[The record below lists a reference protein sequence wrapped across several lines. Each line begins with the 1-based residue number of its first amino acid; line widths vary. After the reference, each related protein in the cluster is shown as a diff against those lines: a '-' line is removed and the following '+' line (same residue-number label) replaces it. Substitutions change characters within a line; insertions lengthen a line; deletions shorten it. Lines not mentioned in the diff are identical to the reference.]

1 MQLQRR
7 ERIAF
12 AAQNRPRTINQVQH
26 MHTAV
31 AMYRQG
37 RRCCKAECV
46 QKLPFMQTGAH
57 NRSVF
62 AGINFCHCVDKV
74 SVNPFGITV
83 PLDVGCTMFKVDGA
97 RFAVKVNTTPV
108 PQLECENIGCSA
120 DFQHHGICT
129 GTMHS
134 AGRNQHM
141 VMLLDGNLVD
151 KFFCRE
157 RLAAVLGRLQGVDH
171 FFRLCTGFNAQIDA
185 RGFAG
190 SIQKIVAL
198 HPDALIGGWHR
209 YQQKDINNDILISY
223 GYGDGGGGPTR
234 AMLETS
240 TRMEKGIEGL
250 PKVRQ
255 AFART
260 YFDEL
265 AERVKDNRRLPTWEG
280 ELYFEYHRGTY
291 TSMARNKRSNRK
303 IELHMMD
310 LELLSLLAQAKVA
323 YPEAEIDKLWHGI
336 LINQFHDILP
346 GSSIHEVYE
355 VTKKEYAEMEAEITA
370 LREERLDALTPAG
383 EGVTVYNTTGFV
395 RSDVVELG
403 DCKAEALQDEAGN
416 IYPVQKTADG
426 AVAFLN
432 NLPAK
437 GSKTFAV
444 VPAQVSAAPFEIAT
458 DGHKIDTPFYTVTF
472 DEHGQMTGIFDKEN
486 RREVLKPGQAG
497 NLFRVYEDKPIYYD
511 NWDIDIFYTEKFWDV
526 TDLQDF
532 TWTENGPVR
541 ATLHIERNYSNSTLV
556 QDIHFYAKQRRIEFV
571 TTVDWHEHQSLL
583 KVHFPVNVHT
593 DEATF
598 EIQYGNLTR
607 KTHANTSWDRA
618 RFESCGQKWM
628 DLSEGHYG
636 VSMLNDCKYGHSVKD
651 SVIGL
656 TLIKSG
662 IEPNPTTDQEV
673 HHFTYAIY
681 PHAEK
686 WQAAGTVPQAFFLNQ
701 PALAVQGGKPG
712 ESFSLA
718 GLDAPNV
725 VLETIKRAED
735 GDGAIVRMYECE
747 NSLTNV
753 TLDWNLPFHAAESCN
768 CLEQPDGEPVEV
780 KDGKITFTVK
790 PYEIKTI
797 RIR

>member
-1 MQLQRR
+1 MGAGTAQR
-7 ERIAF
+7 
-12 AAQNRPRTINQVQH
+12 
-26 MHTAV
+26 
-31 AMYRQG
+31 
-37 RRCCKAECV
+37 
-46 QKLPFMQTGAH
+46 GACLLISGKVRK
-57 NRSVF
+57 NMEFVVF
-62 AGINFCHCVDKV
+62 AGVLLLLFIFMIVQELIQTKNQEK
-74 SVNPFGITV
+74 
-83 PLDVGCTMFKVDGA
+83 LFKKYLRENYGKEPPKEYSLE
-97 RFAVKVNTTPV
+97 RFARLGSYLERHKEEKQLDDITWNDLGMDEVFRRIDRTYSAAGEEYLYYTLRNISCGREALEHLEEVVNWL
-108 PQLECENIGCSA
+108 QEQENI
-120 DFQHHGICT
+120 
-129 GTMHS
+129 
-134 AGRNQHM
+134 
-141 VMLLDGNLVD
+141 
-151 KFFCRE
+151 
-157 RLAAVLGRLQGVDH
+157 
-171 FFRLCTGFNAQIDA
+171 
-185 RGFAG
+185 
-190 SIQKIVAL
+190 
-198 HPDALIGGWHR
+198 
-209 YQQKDINNDILISY
+209 
-223 GYGDGGGGPTR
+223 
-234 AMLETS
+234 
-240 TRMEKGIEGL
+240 
-250 PKVRQ
+250 KVRIQ
-255 AFART
+255 LLMKRLGHLGK
-260 YFDEL
+260 YSLYDYL
-265 AERVKDNRRLPTWEG
+265 DNLDYLG
-280 ELYFEYHRGTY
+280 E
-291 TSMARNKRSNRK
+291 RSNRK

-753 TLDWNLPFHAAESCN
+753 TMDWNLPFHAAESCN

>member
-1 MQLQRR
+1 M
-7 ERIAF
+7 EF
-12 AAQNRPRTINQVQH
+12 V
-26 MHTAV
+26 
-31 AMYRQG
+31 
-37 RRCCKAECV
+37 
-46 QKLPFMQTGAH
+46 
-57 NRSVF
+57 VF
-62 AGINFCHCVDKV
+62 AGVLLLLFIFMIVQELIQTKNQEK
-74 SVNPFGITV
+74 
-83 PLDVGCTMFKVDGA
+83 LFKKYLRENYGKEPPKEYSLE
-97 RFAVKVNTTPV
+97 RFARLGSYLERHKEEKQLDDITWNDLGMDEVFRRIDRTYSAAGEEYLYYTLRNISCGREAMEHLEEVVNW
-108 PQLECENIGCSA
+108 
-120 DFQHHGICT
+120 
-129 GTMHS
+129 
-134 AGRNQHM
+134 
-141 VMLLDGNLVD
+141 
-151 KFFCRE
+151 
-157 RLAAVLGRLQGVDH
+157 LQE
-171 FFRLCTGFNAQIDA
+171 QE
-185 RGFAG
+185 
-190 SIQKIVAL
+190 
-198 HPDALIGGWHR
+198 
-209 YQQKDINNDILISY
+209 DI
-223 GYGDGGGGPTR
+223 
-234 AMLETS
+234 
-240 TRMEKGIEGL
+240 
-250 PKVRQ
+250 KVRIQ
-255 AFART
+255 LLMKRLGHLGK
-260 YFDEL
+260 YSLYDYL
-265 AERVKDNRRLPTWEG
+265 DNLDYLG
-280 ELYFEYHRGTY
+280 E
-291 TSMARNKRSNRK
+291 RSNRK

>member
-1 MQLQRR
+1 MACFYSIDIVL
-7 ERIAF
+7 F
-12 AAQNRPRTINQVQH
+12 ANGIPVVSMELKCQFTGQDTTNAINQYKFDRAGKDAIFAFKERVLVH
-26 MHTAV
+26 FAVDLTNVYMTTRLEGAHT
-31 AMYRQG
+31 YF
-37 RRCCKAECV
+37 
-46 QKLPFMQTGAH
+46 LPFNQGSNGA
-57 NRSVF
+57 
-62 AGINFCHCVDKV
+62 GKV
-74 SVNPFGITV
+74 GGKGNPVNPNGYDTAYLWERVLCKDSLMEILQKYMHLQQEYDKNGNLVKETMIF
-83 PLDVGCTMFKVDGA
+83 PRYHQLDVVTKLLED
-97 RFAVKVNTTPV
+97 VKKNGSGKSYLI
-108 PQLECENIGCSA
+108 Q
-120 DFQHHGICT
+120 
-129 GTMHS
+129 HS
-134 AGRNQHM
+134 AGSGKSNSIAWLAHRLTGLHDYEDNKIFQS
-141 VMLLDGNLVD
+141 VIIVTDRRVLDSQLQSTVYQFDHVEGVVKKVD
-151 KFFCRE
+151 KNSGQLRD
-157 RLAAVLGRLQGVDH
+157 AINDGVGIIITTLQKFPVIYKEVDS
-171 FFRLCTGFNAQIDA
+171 A
-185 RGFAG
+185 
-190 SIQKIVAL
+190 
-198 HPDALIGGWHR
+198 
-209 YQQKDINNDILISY
+209 
-223 GYGDGGGGPTR
+223 
-234 AMLETS
+234 
-240 TRMEKGIEGL
+240 
-250 PKVRQ
+250 
-255 AFART
+255 
-260 YFDEL
+260 
-265 AERVKDNRRLPTWEG
+265 
-280 ELYFEYHRGTY
+280 
-291 TSMARNKRSNRK
+291 NKRFAIIIDEAHSSQTGDAAKKLKRA
-303 IELHMMD
+303 
-310 LELLSLLAQAKVA
+310 LADT
-323 YPEAEIDKLWHGI
+323 EEIL
-336 LINQFHDILP
+336 
-346 GSSIHEVYE
+346 
-355 VTKKEYAEMEAEITA
+355 KEYAEMEAEITA

-416 IYPVQKTADG
+416 VYPVQKTADG

>member
-1 MQLQRR
+1 MGAGTAQR
-7 ERIAF
+7 
-12 AAQNRPRTINQVQH
+12 
-26 MHTAV
+26 
-31 AMYRQG
+31 
-37 RRCCKAECV
+37 
-46 QKLPFMQTGAH
+46 GACLLISGKVRK
-57 NRSVF
+57 NMEFVVF
-62 AGINFCHCVDKV
+62 AGVLLLLFIFMIVQELIQTKNQEK
-74 SVNPFGITV
+74 
-83 PLDVGCTMFKVDGA
+83 LFKKYLRENYGKEPPKEYSLE
-97 RFAVKVNTTPV
+97 RFARLGSYLERHKEEKQLDDITWNDLGMDEVFRRIDRTYSAAGEEYLYYTLRNISCGREALEHLEEVVNWL
-108 PQLECENIGCSA
+108 QEQENI
-120 DFQHHGICT
+120 
-129 GTMHS
+129 
-134 AGRNQHM
+134 
-141 VMLLDGNLVD
+141 
-151 KFFCRE
+151 
-157 RLAAVLGRLQGVDH
+157 
-171 FFRLCTGFNAQIDA
+171 
-185 RGFAG
+185 
-190 SIQKIVAL
+190 
-198 HPDALIGGWHR
+198 
-209 YQQKDINNDILISY
+209 
-223 GYGDGGGGPTR
+223 
-234 AMLETS
+234 
-240 TRMEKGIEGL
+240 
-250 PKVRQ
+250 KVRIQ
-255 AFART
+255 LLMKRLGHLGK
-260 YFDEL
+260 YSLYDYL
-265 AERVKDNRRLPTWEG
+265 DNLDYLG
-280 ELYFEYHRGTY
+280 E
-291 TSMARNKRSNRK
+291 RSNRK